1 MDKMER
7 FICILMGVYE
17 QRHDDTEKFTNTLTK
32 ALMELEAE
40 DEVKS

>member
-7 FICILMGVYE
+7 FIRILMRVYE
-17 QRHDDTEKFTNTLTK
+17 ERHDDTEKFTNTLTK
-32 ALMELEAE
+32 AFIELEAE